1 MSQKAKALGERA
13 EKRVRNILSSQGATM
28 FDEKKIYP
36 DFISDII
43 DNELSGVSSNEYA
56 IEVKTTSGYGGSDR
70 IGKFVI
76 SREEF
81 EAYEKLSEKYKV
93 LLILEIRPRGY
104 SWHNYIY
111 IVVPWENIK
120 DRFIKTMP
128 SQLTLSIWWA
138 ILNGHKLR
146 DWLNYGC

>member
-104 SWHNYIY
+104 SWHNYI
-111 IVVPWENIK
+111 
-120 DRFIKTMP
+120 
-128 SQLTLSIWWA
+128 
-138 ILNGHKLR
+138 
-146 DWLNYGC
+146 